1 MKITKARLKQ
11 IIKEELSNVA
21 EAEGGELQQALEAYD
36 DWKEE
41 QIARDIH
48 NYDEPTEFNIIKWM
62 SSRQAGSGRKYV
74 HLLGQ
79 IANEYGFYKPDMM
92 RGLKM
97 YGSKALQRKGAE
109 ALKGYR
115 RKRIKGVDFEEVRK
129 NPDLSPKRHKKP
141 GEIKDDGKYA
151 DPKRARPKRMNE
163 ELTRQD
169 KTDVKKMVKDEL
181 EKLLKK
187 KDTKDQM
194 GEIVKKIMKKL
205 YKDLSL
211 EHPYIIDRIKIWCYI
226 IDVKSI
232 HTDPFAAQ
240 HPQASIG
247 DWVYYPKTKLC
258 GLVIGIDNQTGF
270 MQLHDFKSMNLR
282 WVTMNNFGQYKV
294 LWVKV
299 I

>member
-1 MKITKARLKQ
+1 MEDARIKLAQ
-11 IIKEELSNVA
+11 EIGQDPAPQHMKEE
-21 EAEGGELQQALEAYD
+21 EI
-36 DWKEE
+36 EE
-41 QIARDIH
+41 I
-48 NYDEPTEFNIIKWM
+48 
-62 SSRQAGSGRKYV
+62 
-74 HLLGQ
+74 
-79 IANEYGFYKPDMM
+79 
-92 RGLKM
+92 
-97 YGSKALQRKGAE
+97 
-109 ALKGYR
+109 
-115 RKRIKGVDFEEVRK
+115 RK
-129 NPDLSPKRHKKP
+129 NPDLSPKRHNKP
-141 GEIKDDGKYA
+141 GENPDYKKGAKPA

-247 DWVYYPKTKLC
+247 DWVYYPKTKIC

-270 MQLHDFKSMNLR
+270 MQLHDFKTMNLR

>member
-1 MKITKARLKQ
+1 MKITKTRLKQ
-11 IIKEELSNVA
+11 IIKEELNNVA
-21 EAEGGELQQALEAYD
+21 EAPADDELYQALQAYD
-36 DWKEE
+36 NWKED
-41 QIARDIH
+41 QVARDVMDYNIPEE
-48 NYDEPTEFNIIKWM
+48 YMIIKWM
-62 SSRQAGSGRKYV
+62 SSRNRLGGRKYA
-74 HLLGQ
+74 HLIAQ
-79 IANEYGFYKPDMM
+79 IADEYGFNKPDVM

-97 YGSKALQRKGAE
+97 YGSKVLQRKGAE

-115 RKRIKGVDFEEVRK
+115 RKRVRGVDFEEVRK

-151 DPKRARPKRMNE
+151 DPKRARPRINE

-211 EHPYIIDRIKIWCYI
+211 EHPYIIDRIKI
-226 IDVKSI
+226 
-232 HTDPFAAQ
+232 
-240 HPQASIG
+240 
-247 DWVYYPKTKLC
+247 
-258 GLVIGIDNQTGF
+258 
-270 MQLHDFKSMNLR
+270 
-282 WVTMNNFGQYKV
+282 
-294 LWVKV
+294 
-299 I
+299 

>member
-1 MKITKARLKQ
+1 MKITKTRLKQ
-11 IIKEELSNVA
+11 IIKEELNNVA
-21 EAEGGELQQALEAYD
+21 EAPADDELYQALQAYD
-36 DWKEE
+36 NWKED
-41 QIARDIH
+41 QVARDVMDYNIPEE
-48 NYDEPTEFNIIKWM
+48 YMIIKWM
-62 SSRQAGSGRKYV
+62 SSRNRLGGRKYA
-74 HLLGQ
+74 HLIAQ
-79 IANEYGFYKPDMM
+79 IADEYGFNKPDVM

-97 YGSKALQRKGAE
+97 YGSKVLQRKGAE

-115 RKRIKGVDFEEVRK
+115 RKRVRGVDFEESFKQRPGDALHLRMSDRLKPRNKEETGMSSEELEARRNEEFRQKILQAVDDLINQRLSKYDLEEIRK

-211 EHPYIIDRIKIWCYI
+211 EHPYIIDRIKI
-226 IDVKSI
+226 
-232 HTDPFAAQ
+232 
-240 HPQASIG
+240 
-247 DWVYYPKTKLC
+247 
-258 GLVIGIDNQTGF
+258 
-270 MQLHDFKSMNLR
+270 
-282 WVTMNNFGQYKV
+282 
-294 LWVKV
+294 
-299 I
+299 

>member
-11 IIKEELSNVA
+11 IIKEELGSVA
-21 EAEGGELQQALEAYD
+21 EAEQMALDFRPPEERELQDALEAYE
-36 DWKEE
+36 DWVEE

-141 GEIKDDGKYA
+141 GEIKDDGKHA

-187 KDTKDQM
+187 KEMKDQIS
-194 GEIVKKIMKKL
+194 ELTKKILKKL

-211 EHPYIIDRIKIWCYI
+211 EHPYIIDRIK
-226 IDVKSI
+226 V
-232 HTDPFAAQ
+232 
-240 HPQASIG
+240 
-247 DWVYYPKTKLC
+247 
-258 GLVIGIDNQTGF
+258 
-270 MQLHDFKSMNLR
+270 
-282 WVTMNNFGQYKV
+282 
-294 LWVKV
+294 
-299 I
+299 

>member
-79 IANEYGFYKPDMM
+79 IANEYGFNKPDVM

-97 YGSKALQRKGAE
+97 YGSKVLQRKGAE

-115 RKRIKGVDFEEVRK
+115 R
-129 NPDLSPKRHKKP
+129 
-141 GEIKDDGKYA
+141 
-151 DPKRARPKRMNE
+151 KRMNE

-187 KDTKDQM
+187 KEMKDQIS
-194 GEIVKKIMKKL
+194 ELTKKILKKL
-205 YKDLSL
+205 YKELSL
-211 EHPYIIDRIKIWCYI
+211 EHPYIIARIK
-226 IDVKSI
+226 V
-232 HTDPFAAQ
+232 
-240 HPQASIG
+240 
-247 DWVYYPKTKLC
+247 
-258 GLVIGIDNQTGF
+258 
-270 MQLHDFKSMNLR
+270 
-282 WVTMNNFGQYKV
+282 
-294 LWVKV
+294 
-299 I
+299 

>member
-79 IANEYGFYKPDMM
+79 IANEYGFNKPDVM

-97 YGSKALQRKGAE
+97 YGSKVLQRKGAE

-115 RKRIKGVDFEEVRK
+115 R
-129 NPDLSPKRHKKP
+129 
-141 GEIKDDGKYA
+141 
-151 DPKRARPKRMNE
+151 KRMNE

-187 KDTKDQM
+187 KESCRT
-194 GEIVKKIMKKL
+194 
-205 YKDLSL
+205 LSK
-211 EHPYIIDRIKIWCYI
+211 HMRI
-226 IDVKSI
+226 
-232 HTDPFAAQ
+232 
-240 HPQASIG
+240 G
-247 DWVYYPKTKLC
+247 
-258 GLVIGIDNQTGF
+258 
-270 MQLHDFKSMNLR
+270 
-282 WVTMNNFGQYKV
+282 
-294 LWVKV
+294 
-299 I
+299 

>member
-1 MKITKARLKQ
+1 MKRMITIMKISKARLKQ
-11 IIKEELSNVA
+11 IINEELGNVA
-21 EAEGGELQQALEAYD
+21 EAEQMGFDFRPPEERELQDALEAYE
-36 DWKEE
+36 DWVEE

-79 IANEYGFYKPDMM
+79 IANEYGFNKPDVM

-115 RKRIKGVDFEEVRK
+115 R
-129 NPDLSPKRHKKP
+129 
-141 GEIKDDGKYA
+141 
-151 DPKRARPKRMNE
+151 KRMNE

-211 EHPYIIDRIKIWCYI
+211 EHPYIIDRIK
-226 IDVKSI
+226 V
-232 HTDPFAAQ
+232 
-240 HPQASIG
+240 
-247 DWVYYPKTKLC
+247 
-258 GLVIGIDNQTGF
+258 
-270 MQLHDFKSMNLR
+270 
-282 WVTMNNFGQYKV
+282 
-294 LWVKV
+294 
-299 I
+299 

>member
-11 IIKEELSNVA
+11 IIKEELGNVA
-21 EAEGGELQQALEAYD
+21 EAEQMALDFRPPEERELQDALEAYE
-36 DWKEE
+36 DWVEE
-41 QIARDIH
+41 QIGRDIH

-79 IANEYGFYKPDMM
+79 IANEYGFNKPDVM

-97 YGSKALQRKGAE
+97 YGSKVLQRKGAE

-115 RKRIKGVDFEEVRK
+115 RKRVRGVDFEEVRK
-129 NPDLSPKRHKKP
+129 NPDLS
-141 GEIKDDGKYA
+141 
-151 DPKRARPKRMNE
+151 PKRARPKRMNE

-205 YKDLSL
+205 YK
-211 EHPYIIDRIKIWCYI
+211 IK
-226 IDVKSI
+226 
-232 HTDPFAAQ
+232 
-240 HPQASIG
+240 
-247 DWVYYPKTKLC
+247 
-258 GLVIGIDNQTGF
+258 
-270 MQLHDFKSMNLR
+270 
-282 WVTMNNFGQYKV
+282 
-294 LWVKV
+294 
-299 I
+299 

>member
-1 MKITKARLKQ
+1 MKITKTRLKQ
-11 IIKEELSNVA
+11 IIKEELGNVA
-21 EAEGGELQQALEAYD
+21 EAEQMGLDFRPPEERELQDALEAYE
-36 DWKEE
+36 DWVEE

-79 IANEYGFYKPDMM
+79 IANEYGFNKPDVM

-115 RKRIKGVDFEEVRK
+115 R
-129 NPDLSPKRHKKP
+129 
-141 GEIKDDGKYA
+141 
-151 DPKRARPKRMNE
+151 KRMNE

-187 KDTKDQM
+187 KEMKDQIS
-194 GEIVKKIMKKL
+194 ELTKKILKKL

-211 EHPYIIDRIKIWCYI
+211 EHPYIIDRIKDWCYI
-226 IDVKSI
+226 IYVKSI

-247 DWVYYPKTKLC
+247 DWVYYPKTKIC
-258 GLVIGIDNQTGF
+258 GLVIGIDSQTGF
-270 MQLHDFKSMNLR
+270 MQVHDFKTMDLR

>member
-11 IIKEELSNVA
+11 IINEELGNVA
-21 EAEGGELQQALEAYD
+21 EAEQMGLDFRPPEERELQDALEAYE
-36 DWKEE
+36 DWVEE

-79 IANEYGFYKPDMM
+79 IANEYGFNKPDVM

-97 YGSKALQRKGAE
+97 YGSKVLQRKGAE

-141 GEIKDDGKYA
+141 GEIKDDGKHA
-151 DPKRARPKRMNE
+151 DPKRARPKKMNE

-187 KDTKDQM
+187 KEMKDQIS
-194 GEIVKKIMKKL
+194 ELTKKILKKL

-211 EHPYIIDRIKIWCYI
+211 EHPYIIDRIK
-226 IDVKSI
+226 V
-232 HTDPFAAQ
+232 
-240 HPQASIG
+240 
-247 DWVYYPKTKLC
+247 
-258 GLVIGIDNQTGF
+258 
-270 MQLHDFKSMNLR
+270 
-282 WVTMNNFGQYKV
+282 
-294 LWVKV
+294 
-299 I
+299 